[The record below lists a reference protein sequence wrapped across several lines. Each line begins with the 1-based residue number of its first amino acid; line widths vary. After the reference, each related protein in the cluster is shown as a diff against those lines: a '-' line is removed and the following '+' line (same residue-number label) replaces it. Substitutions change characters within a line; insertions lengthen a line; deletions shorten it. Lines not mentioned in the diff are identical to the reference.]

1 MYKSY
6 YKKGFTPAKT
16 NRYAA
21 AKARIQSNI
30 ANRRAISIPRT
41 IVLKSNG
48 EKKGMDTNLYIA
60 SVTNTSNTNTNCFVV
75 NLIQQG
81 SGSWNRVGR
90 KVNLKS
96 LRIKGSF
103 EVTYRA
109 HEQTLGNFIRMVVVW
124 DKQPSSGSVPTF
136 DQIFGTKDQDGTETS
151 GILAPPKYDN
161 MGRFRVLKDITFDCK
176 PEANFWIVGGNDEV
190 ISYPISFD
198 EYIKLNNLETVFSG
212 QSIPM
217 SISDISTGGLYIFF
231 RALANQPG
239 ISQISVSSLSNARLR
254 YTDI

>member
-124 DKQPSSGSVPTF
+124 DKQPSSGTAPTF
-136 DQIFGTKDQDGTETS
+136 DQIFGTTDQYGTETS

-161 MGRFRVLKDITFDCK
+161 MSRFRVLRDNTFDCK
-176 PEANFWIVGGNDEV
+176 PEANFWIVGGNYET

-198 EYIKLNNLETVFSG
+198 EYIKLNNLET
-212 QSIPM
+212 
-217 SISDISTGGLYIFF
+217 GL
-231 RALANQPG
+231 
-239 ISQISVSSLSNARLR
+239 S
-254 YTDI
+254 